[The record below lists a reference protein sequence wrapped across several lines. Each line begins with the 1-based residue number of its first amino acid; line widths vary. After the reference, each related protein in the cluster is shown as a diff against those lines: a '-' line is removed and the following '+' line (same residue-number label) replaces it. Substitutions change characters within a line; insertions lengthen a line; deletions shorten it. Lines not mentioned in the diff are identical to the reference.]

1 MAEYV
6 MEEMDPTPEE
16 QMRRR
21 VDDHALKLGLAA
33 PSKQFVAE
41 IQG

>member
-1 MAEYV
+1 MADYV

-16 QMRRR
+16 RMQRRL
-21 VDDHALKLGLAA
+21 DDHALKLGLAA
-33 PSKQFVAE
+33 PSKQFFAE